1 MTFTYLDLSYVVNHI
16 CQFMH
21 QPIDQHLIT
30 AKRVLCYVQGSFDH
44 GLSFHPGPLSFTAYT
59 DSDCARNPMDHLSTT
74 CLIVFL
80 GHNPMTWQCKKHPTV
95 SHSST
100 EAEYHA
106 LANCTADLDWVRMVL
121 KDIGIFLRSP
131 PMIWCKNLNALALAS
146 NLVFHTRTNMLK
158 STNKDI

>member
-1 MTFTYLDLSYVVNHI
+1 
-16 CQFMH
+16 MH

-59 DSDCARNPMDHLSTT
+59 NSDCARNPMDHLSTT